1 MVTRNVVFERVRCVA
16 IVRVG
21 VDPPVR
27 VKKFREIL
35 SVVTDGSFILV
46 DFKLLVS
53 MINCI
58 KKFFAVSE
66 NSIARN

>member
-1 MVTRNVVFERVRCVA
+1 MVARNIVFERVRCVA

-21 VDPPVR
+21 VNLPVR
-27 VKKFREIL
+27 VAKFEEIL
-35 SVVTDGSFILV
+35 SIVSYGGIILV
-46 DFKLLVS
+46 DIKLLVS